1 MLSALLM
8 IIVRINSHI
17 LAQTH
22 TRLRS
27 EEKMVIEKSGP
38 VADTDTRKGSLNLF
52 PNTRSVSV
60 NFVLIQ

>member
-1 MLSALLM
+1 MLSAWLM

-17 LAQTH
+17 LAQTR

-27 EEKMVIEKSGP
+27 EEKKMVIEISGP

-52 PNTRSVSV
+52 P
-60 NFVLIQ
+60 

>member
-1 MLSALLM
+1 MG
-8 IIVRINSHI
+8 INSHI

-52 PNTRSVSV
+52 PNTRLVSV

>member
-1 MLSALLM
+1 MLSPWLM
-8 IIVRINSHI
+8 INFINSHI

-27 EEKMVIEKSGP
+27 EEKNGNRNIWS

-52 PNTRSVSV
+52 P
-60 NFVLIQ
+60 

>member
-1 MLSALLM
+1 MLSPWLM
-8 IIVRINSHI
+8 INFINSHI